1 MEQSGDEKEETSGLS
16 ESEESEVEDELEPSG
31 IAPNAQDQVQIQS
44 NRINENN
51 FTQILFFF
59 RFQI

>member
-51 FTQILFFF
+51 FMQIFVF